1 MTKATL
7 SLLFIV
13 LTQSCAS
20 TSSGSFWTNFH
31 KNDLTKKII
40 AQDAY
45 GGHKSLY
52 WHSSTPNAFE
62 PSKLI
67 SFANKNNWTIADTLR
82 FKGEEVLNW
91 KFNGKSLFPLSS
103 TGFDPTDTIYNS
115 QFDFFPLD
123 IKGDITIYK
132 FKTGWTLVDPGTAKT
147 TDALGYVLLN
157 NDKTEMSV
165 YYLWG
170 D

>member
-20 TSSGSFWTNFH
+20 TSSGSFWTNFD

-82 FKGEEVLNW
+82 FKEEQVLNW
-91 KFNGKSLFPLSS
+91 KFDGKSLFPLSS
-103 TGFDPTDTIYNS
+103 MGFDPT
-115 QFDFFPLD
+115 
-123 IKGDITIYK
+123 GTIYK

-170 D
+170 E